1 MGEKRLGFNSFDL
14 CLGVL
19 YRNFGDVLY
28 ILANSSP
35 ISVLAFDV
43 DVRSLLHYVTEF
55 LNNGNIFS
63 KLKITMTRGFHI
75 RSLLYWKHIDV
86 EVVHALGTALQTEE

>member
-1 MGEKRLGFNSFDL
+1 MGEKRLGLNSFDL
-14 CLGVL
+14 RLGVL

-28 ILANSSP
+28 ILVHFSP
-35 ISVLAFDV
+35 ILVLAFDV

-63 KLKITMTRGFHI
+63 KLKITMARGFHI
-75 RSLLYWKHIDV
+75 GSLLYWKHIDV
-86 EVVHALGTALQTEE
+86 EVVHAVGTALQVEE